1 MRDRA
6 QAPIRLGVF
15 GFKDCFGEMLCSF
28 VIRWITEAVV
38 VFITI
43 TRAINF
49 DEILITIPLA
59 AWRPVNT
66 GIIYVLKVN
75 KKREIRIYAW
85 HVSMCEF
92 RLAPYGLYVNGV

>member
-1 MRDRA
+1 
-6 QAPIRLGVF
+6 
-15 GFKDCFGEMLCSF
+15 MLRSF
-28 VIRWITEAVV
+28 VIRWITEAVAV
-38 VFITI
+38 DITI

-75 KKREIRIYAW
+75 KKREIRIYM
-85 HVSMCEF
+85 HGMSLCVSSDLHRMV
-92 RLAPYGLYVNGV
+92 YM